1 MDKKYILVSGN
12 EVIDVLS
19 FTDKYSQYNRWV
31 DGLESSNLKFITVT
45 DNEEAIIGSTYANGV
60 FTKHDEPKIPVS
72 DFEGRYA
79 ILKNDE
85 IFYLK
90 FLDAGKLNDFYT
102 EKWETVTDVVQ
113 VDPEQEITFL
123 HKWDGTN
130 FIIE

>member
-1 MDKKYILVSGN
+1 MDKKYILVSGD

-19 FTDKYSQYNRWV
+19 FTDKYLQYNRWV

-45 DNEEAIIGSTYANGV
+45 DNEEAIIGSTYADGV
-60 FTKHDEPKIPVS
+60 FTKHNEPTIPVS

-79 ILKNDE
+79 ILKNDK

-90 FLDAGKLNDFYT
+90 FSDAGKLNDFHT
-102 EKWETVTDVVQ
+102 EKWETITDVVQ